1 MIFVSLEMGLGLPRN
16 LRREGGA
23 GVETVRGLEWI
34 ELKESMGAAFQEPKH
49 AEVHQRR
56 DEVLGDRGFI

>member
-23 GVETVRGLEWI
+23 GVETVRRLEWI
-34 ELKESMGAAFQEPKH
+34 ELKESMEATLQEPKQ
-49 AEVHQRR
+49 AEVHQSRN
-56 DEVLGDRGFI
+56 EV